1 MIPLFYKV
9 VVDKV
14 KALLQRTCPAC
25 QRTQVVLASQIRHMV
40 RCKSCGA
47 NIPPRKMA

>member
-1 MIPLFYKV
+1 MNPLFFKV
-9 VVDKV
+9 VVDRV

-25 QRTQVVLASQIRHMV
+25 RQTHVVLASQIRHMV

-47 NIPPRKMA
+47 NIPPRKTA